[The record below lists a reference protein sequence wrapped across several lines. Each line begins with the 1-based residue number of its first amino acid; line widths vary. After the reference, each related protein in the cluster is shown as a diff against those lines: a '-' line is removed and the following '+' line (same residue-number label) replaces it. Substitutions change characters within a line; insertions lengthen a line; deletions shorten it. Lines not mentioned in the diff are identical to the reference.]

1 MIVTRTRPYASDK
14 IVALSSNRRREGM
27 SSEHLDYGATAK
39 ALHWL
44 IVLLVLPQFVVA
56 VLMPDIGPRTQPGTL
71 IDLHLSVGVLIVA
84 VTAVRLVNR
93 LLDPVPLDERDALA
107 WERPAARATHLAFYL
122 LLLAGPLLGW
132 ASASAHRLPVTLFG
146 LVPLPALAAP
156 RARWALTAGDIH
168 SVAMWILLG
177 LVAFHA
183 AAALY
188 HHIIRPDDVLRRML
202 PSAIKK

>member
-1 MIVTRTRPYASDK
+1 M
-14 IVALSSNRRREGM
+14 SNRR
-27 SSEHLDYGATAK
+27 DYSATAK

-44 IVLLVLPQFVVA
+44 IVVLVLSQFVVA
-56 VLMPDIGPRTQPGTL
+56 ALMPDIGPRTQSGTL
-71 IDLHLSVGVLIVA
+71 VNLHLSLGVLIVA

-93 LLDPVPLDERDALA
+93 LLDPVPLDERDAPA
-107 WERPAARATHLAFYL
+107 WESSAARATHLAFYFM
-122 LLLAGPLLGW
+122 LLAGPLLGW

-146 LVPLPALAAP
+146 LVRLPALAPP

-168 SVAMWILLG
+168 SAAMWILLG

-188 HHIIRPDDVLRRML
+188 HHFIRRDAVLRRML
-202 PSAIKK
+202 PAAK